1 MNILLSTTGMLAGIE
16 VLPFVL
22 VPILFI
28 GIIVLAIHFNA
39 KRKKALL
46 AWARAN
52 GLTFTP
58 DKDRSIDDRYPQ
70 FGCFRNGHSRYGN
83 HFLRGMW
90 RGRSFLAFEYH
101 YTTGSGKNQSHHS
114 FSAVILT
121 NAFPLQALSIRPEGF
136 FDKVTEFFGLDDI
149 DFESAEFS
157 KRFYVKAKEK
167 KWAYDVLHTRAME
180 YLLDPARR
188 KYTMQFDT
196 SHVLIHRGGATFKPD
211 EFGLAADVVCDLLEM
226 LPEYV
231 VEQQKGLG

>member
-1 MNILLSTTGMLAGIE
+1 MRNSSDASVILSEI
-16 VLPFVL
+16 PF
-22 VPILFI
+22 
-28 GIIVLAIHFNA
+28 
-39 KRKKALL
+39 
-46 AWARAN
+46 ARF
-52 GLTFTP
+52 FT
-58 DKDRSIDDRYPQ
+58 
-70 FGCFRNGHSRYGN
+70 N
-83 HFLRGMW
+83 
-90 RGRSFLAFEYH
+90 
-101 YTTGSGKNQSHHS
+101 

-180 YLLDPARR
+180 YLLDSDRR
-188 KYTMQFDT
+188 KYTIQFAG
-196 SHVLIHRGGATFKPD
+196 SHVLIRRGEATFKPA
-211 EFGLAADVVCDLLEM
+211 EFGQAADVVCDLLDM

>member
-1 MNILLSTTGMLAGIE
+1 MLAGIE

-46 AWARAN
+46 AWARSH

-70 FGCFRNGHSRYGN
+70 FKCFRNGDSRYGN
-83 HFLRGMW
+83 HFLRGSW
-90 RGRSFLAFEYH
+90 RGRPFLGFEYH
-101 YTTGSGKNQSHHS
+101 YSTGSGKNRSSHN

-136 FDKVTEFFGLDDI
+136 FDKVSEFFGLDDI

-180 YLLDPARR
+180 YLLGSDRR
-188 KYTMQFDT
+188 KYTIQFAGP
-196 SHVLIHRGGATFKPD
+196 HVLIRRGEAMFKPA
-211 EFGLAADVVCDLLEM
+211 EFGQAADVVCDLLEM
-226 LPEYV
+226 LPDYV